1 MCLDQVS
8 NFAGK
13 THPFRGGR
21 PRFVRRW
28 VSKLRPLSRRHGRQG
43 TIQPGDLL
51 ILFWRKV
58 LPAPPLGNAIEIL
71 HCMKITA
78 LPQFYRNLRRGTEII
93 SILSKYGLADWLSHT
108 NIEFV
113 KDQIKARDGEALA
126 RLTRETRIRMALTEL
141 GPTFIKLGQLLST
154 RPDVVG
160 VELAEELKQ
169 LQTNVRAD
177 PPATVRA
184 IIEAE
189 LGEPIDDI
197 FLQFS
202 DEPIASASIGQVHK
216 ARLRS
221 GEYVV
226 VKVQHAGIASV
237 VHEDL
242 EVLAALAQ
250 LAERLPEFAPYRP
263 SATVAEMARTVRRE
277 LDFGREERNL
287 HQFAV
292 LFKDDPTL
300 RIPTPYTEYC
310 TPRVLTMEMLEGRK
324 LSEAE
329 LLRRAGFDVDFIAR
343 RGAEIYMEM
352 IFTHGFFHAD
362 PHPGNIVLLP
372 GNVIGLLDF
381 GMVGRIDERMREDIE
396 ELLMAIVN
404 QDVSLLTAV
413 IMQLGDAPPH
423 LDERALS
430 RDLADFVG
438 QYAGVPLEQ
447 FDLSGCLN
455 EMVEIIRR
463 HQIHLTPQVALLL
476 KTLVTLEGTAKL
488 LSPKFSIM
496 EVLQPYH
503 KRMLLRRLSPVRRW
517 RKLRRIAYEVEQ
529 LVEVLPRLMIDLLE
543 QVRTGKFDVHLEHR
557 GLEPSVNRLV
567 CGMIASAL
575 FLGSALMLSQ
585 QVTPLLFPTTTF
597 LGMHRVS
604 VLGLTGMIASVLL
617 GLRLFWAIN
626 KSGHLDRRDWP

>member
-1 MCLDQVS
+1 
-8 NFAGK
+8 
-13 THPFRGGR
+13 
-21 PRFVRRW
+21 
-28 VSKLRPLSRRHGRQG
+28 
-43 TIQPGDLL
+43 
-51 ILFWRKV
+51 
-58 LPAPPLGNAIEIL
+58 
-71 HCMKITA
+71 MKITA
-78 LPQFYRNLRRGTEII
+78 IPQFYRNVRRGTEIV
-93 SILSKYGLADWLSHT
+93 SILSKYGLADWLSNI
-108 NIEFV
+108 NIEFI

-126 RLTRETRIRMALTEL
+126 RLTRETRIRLALTEL

-160 VELAEELKQ
+160 VALADELKQ
-169 LQTNVRAD
+169 LQANVRAD

-184 IIEAE
+184 IVEAE
-189 LGEPIDDI
+189 LGEPIDDV

-202 DEPIASASIGQVHK
+202 DEPIASASIGQVHR

-226 VKVQHAGIASV
+226 LKVQHAGIESV

-250 LAERLPEFAPYRP
+250 LAERIPEFAPYRP

-300 RIPTPYTEYC
+300 RIPMPYTEYC
-310 TPRVLTMEMLEGRK
+310 TPRVLTMELLEGKK

-329 LLRRAGFDVDFIAR
+329 QLRRAGFDVEQLAR

-362 PHPGNIVLLP
+362 PHPGNILLLP

-396 ELLMAIVN
+396 ELLMALVN
-404 QDVSLLTAV
+404 QDVGLLTAV
-413 IMQLGDAPPH
+413 IVKMGDTPTD
-423 LDERALS
+423 LDERALA

-438 QYAGVPLEQ
+438 QYAGQPLEQ

-455 EMVEIIRR
+455 DMVELIRR
-463 HQIHLTPQVALLL
+463 HQIHLAPPVAVLI
-476 KTLVTLEGTAKL
+476 KTLVTLEGTGKL
-488 LSPKFSIM
+488 LNPRFSIL

-503 KRMLLRRLSPVRRW
+503 KRMVLRRLSPARQW
-517 RKLRRIAYEVEQ
+517 RKLRRVAYEVEQ
-529 LVEVLPRLMIDLLE
+529 LIEVLPRLTIDLLE

-567 CGMIASAL
+567 FGMIASAL
-575 FLGSALMLSQ
+575 FLGSSLMLSQ
-585 QVTPLLFPTTTF
+585 QVTPLLFPTN
-597 LGMHRVS
+597 S
-604 VLGLTGMIASVLL
+604 YLGLHRLSILGLAGVATSVVL

-626 KSGHLDRRDWP
+626 KSGHLDRRD